1 MWTRPT
7 AFAVCFVLACIAN
20 VSPASEALTLDAA
33 IERVI
38 REHPDLRL
46 HQFVETGLSAQVD
59 RESYGP
65 PLSVGLQLENAPGT
79 NAYSGMQGAELT
91 LSLASVLERGGKRDA
106 RRALAASRI
115 DALGMQRATVLLDL
129 MAEVAQR
136 YLDLVSAQADTLI
149 AAEDLEQ
156 RERTVSAAARRVQA
170 GASPES
176 VALAAEAMRARAA
189 VDAARAEAN
198 VTAAWRR
205 LQALW
210 AEPADGEVPSTS
222 ADPLKLPDIPDY
234 AALRALL
241 ERNPQLRGF
250 ANEARIREARLRL
263 SDSASKPDIDWQLGV
278 RRLEADDSWAM
289 VAGMS
294 MPLGTRDRAEASTR
308 AARAELDSLAF
319 ERESSERRLD
329 SLLAEAHGQFTAAR
343 IEVERTAEDVLPRL
357 ARAEAS
363 AEQAY
368 RAGALSYL
376 DWALL
381 QRETTAARR
390 QQLAAAVSA
399 HRALIE
405 IQRLTGEALVTSTGS
420 TQDSVP

>member
-1 MWTRPT
+1 
-7 AFAVCFVLACIAN
+7 
-20 VSPASEALTLDAA
+20 
-33 IERVI
+33 
-38 REHPDLRL
+38 
-46 HQFVETGLSAQVD
+46 
-59 RESYGP
+59 
-65 PLSVGLQLENAPGT
+65 
-79 NAYSGMQGAELT
+79 
-91 LSLASVLERGGKRDA
+91 
-106 RRALAASRI
+106 
-115 DALGMQRATVLLDL
+115 
-129 MAEVAQR
+129 
-136 YLDLVSAQADTLI
+136 
-149 AAEDLEQ
+149 
-156 RERTVSAAARRVQA
+156 
-170 GASPES
+170 
-176 VALAAEAMRARAA
+176 MRARAA

-210 AEPADGEVPSTS
+210 AEPAEGEVPSTS

-234 AALRALL
+234 ATLRTLL
-241 ERNPQLRGF
+241 EHNPQLRGF

-263 SDSASKPDIDWQLGV
+263 ADSASKPDIDWQLGV
-278 RRLEADDSWAM
+278 RRLEADDSWEWLPACRCHLAPAI
-289 VAGMS
+289 VRKRRPA
-294 MPLGTRDRAEASTR
+294 P
-308 AARAELDSLAF
+308 ARAELDSLAF
-319 ERESSERRLD
+319 ERESGERRLD

-357 ARAEAS
+357 GRAETA